1 MPTMQ
6 RTHAPEPGVVMFV
19 MPFGVKDG
27 FNYDSFY
34 SQILKPKIESMGLTP
49 QRVDEVYGEQSML
62 EVIWRT
68 IQRAE
73 IIVADF
79 SHRSV
84 NVGLEVGWGMILGKR
99 IITIAQT
106 AEDIPTDLRGLNRY
120 LVYPTSLNYLEIEE
134 LKDQLEHHLEALRDE
149 PVEEMA
155 LVPYAGYAMSKAPA
169 KVIAVAAEYATVRTD
184 DGNLGFLTGSEI
196 DYTRVY
202 PDVQKRLRL
211 GDHVDG
217 AFVVDIRTK
226 LPKYTLL
233 LPEDNPWPE
242 IASSRKVGTAFTSV
256 VTNVTSAGVF
266 VRVLGKING
275 LVPRSSFPTGAD
287 PKPGDEIHVVVMR
300 LDIDARRIGLALA
313 HPQWETPTR
322 QAQAQVRHSPVPAT
336 PLPQIGQEF
345 EGTIHRIVPAVNNAK
360 GGFLLVA
367 LPGFER
373 PAMLHVTAMTDE
385 LADEFNAGKLQI
397 GEPIDVRVK
406 AVEATK
412 NKVLLEDLAEDE
424 DDAGVVTPTGPVTT

>member
-1 MPTMQ
+1 MQ

-34 SQILKPKIESMGLTP
+34 SQILKPKIESMGLIP

-73 IIVADF
+73 ILVADF

-169 KVIAVAAEYATVRTD
+169 KVIAVEQDYATVRTD

-196 DYTRVY
+196 DYTRIY

-242 IASSRKVGTAFTSV
+242 IASSRKVGAAFTSV

-275 LVPRSSFPTGAD
+275 LIPRSSFPAGAD

-300 LDIDARRIGLALA
+300 LDIDARRISLALA
-313 HPQWETPTR
+313 HPQWETPDR
-322 QAQAQVRHSPVPAT
+322 PAKVLRSRSAPT
-336 PLPQIGQEF
+336 VPLPKVGQEF
-345 EGTIHRIVPAVNNAK
+345 EGTIRRIVPAVNNAQ

-385 LADEFNAGKLQI
+385 LTEEFNTGKLRI
-397 GEPIDVRVK
+397 GEPIEVRVK
-406 AVEATK
+406 TVEAAK
-412 NKVLLEDLAEDE
+412 NKVLLEDLEEDE
-424 DDAGVVTPTGPVTT
+424 DEAEGTVAAPTDPVAT